1 MAKAKTAPKTEET
14 PMVSITVFN
23 ALLARVNA
31 LEGDCHSVIMPQING
46 LIARVEELEA
56 EKTKLVNDVSVL
68 KKIPASLVVQETA
81 VNRNTERIDSIAEC
95 IKNMP
100 EPKPKKI
107 LGLF

>member
-14 PMVSITVFN
+14 PMVSMTVFN
-23 ALLARVNA
+23 ALLARGEV
-31 LEGDCHSVIMPQING
+31 
-46 LIARVEELEA
+46 LEA
-56 EKTKLVNDVSVL
+56 EKTKLVNDVSIL
-68 KKIPASLVVQETA
+68 KKIPASLVMQETA

>member
-1 MAKAKTAPKTEET
+1 MAPKKTAPKTEET
-14 PMVSITVFN
+14 PMVSMTVFN
-23 ALLARVNA
+23 ALLARV
-31 LEGDCHSVIMPQING
+31 EV
-46 LIARVEELEA
+46 LEA

-95 IKNMP
+95 INNMP

>member
-1 MAKAKTAPKTEET
+1 MAPKKTAPKTEET
-14 PMVSITVFN
+14 PMVSMTVFN
-23 ALLARVNA
+23 ALLARV
-31 LEGDCHSVIMPQING
+31 EV
-46 LIARVEELEA
+46 LEA

-81 VNRNTERIDSIAEC
+81 MNRNTERIDSIAEC

>member
-1 MAKAKTAPKTEET
+1 MAPKKTAPKTEET
-14 PMVSITVFN
+14 PMVSMTVFN
-23 ALLARVNA
+23 ALLARV
-31 LEGDCHSVIMPQING
+31 EV
-46 LIARVEELEA
+46 LEA

-68 KKIPASLVVQETA
+68 KKIPVSLVVQETA

>member
-1 MAKAKTAPKTEET
+1 MAKAKAAPKTEET
-14 PMVSITVFN
+14 PMVSMTVFN
-23 ALLARVNA
+23 ALLARVEA
-31 LEGDCHSVIMPQING
+31 
-46 LIARVEELEA
+46 LEA

-81 VNRNTERIDSIAEC
+81 VNRNTERIDSLAEC

-100 EPKPKKI
+100 KPKPKKI

>member
-14 PMVSITVFN
+14 PMVSMTVFN
-23 ALLARVNA
+23 ALLARV
-31 LEGDCHSVIMPQING
+31 EVI
-46 LIARVEELEA
+46 EA
-56 EKTKLVNDVSVL
+56 EKTKLFNDVSVL
-68 KKIPASLVVQETA
+68 KKIPASLVMQETA

>member
-14 PMVSITVFN
+14 PMVSMTVFN
-23 ALLARVNA
+23 ALLARV
-31 LEGDCHSVIMPQING
+31 EV
-46 LIARVEELEA
+46 LEA

-68 KKIPASLVVQETA
+68 KKIPAARVVQETA

>member
-1 MAKAKTAPKTEET
+1 MAPKKTAPKTEET

-23 ALLARVNA
+23 ALLARV
-31 LEGDCHSVIMPQING
+31 EV
-46 LIARVEELEA
+46 LEA

-81 VNRNTERIDSIAEC
+81 VNRNTDRIDSIAEC

>member
-1 MAKAKTAPKTEET
+1 MAPKKTAPKTEET
-14 PMVSITVFN
+14 PMVSMTVFN
-23 ALLARVNA
+23 ALLARV
-31 LEGDCHSVIMPQING
+31 EV
-46 LIARVEELEA
+46 LEA

-68 KKIPASLVVQETA
+68 NKIPASLVVQETA

>member
-1 MAKAKTAPKTEET
+1 MAPKKTAPKTEET
-14 PMVSITVFN
+14 PMVSMTVFN
-23 ALLARVNA
+23 ALLARV
-31 LEGDCHSVIMPQING
+31 EV
-46 LIARVEELEA
+46 LEA
-56 EKTKLVNDVSVL
+56 EKTKLVNDVSIL
-68 KKIPASLVVQETA
+68 KKIPASLVMQETA

>member
-14 PMVSITVFN
+14 PMVSMTVFN
-23 ALLARVNA
+23 ALLARV
-31 LEGDCHSVIMPQING
+31 EV
-46 LIARVEELEA
+46 LEA
-56 EKTKLVNDVSVL
+56 EKTKLVNDVSIL
-68 KKIPASLVVQETA
+68 KKIPASLVMQETA

>member
-14 PMVSITVFN
+14 PMVSMTVFN
-23 ALLARVNA
+23 ALLARV
-31 LEGDCHSVIMPQING
+31 EV
-46 LIARVEELEA
+46 LEA

-81 VNRNTERIDSIAEC
+81 VNRNTERIDSITEC

>member
-1 MAKAKTAPKTEET
+1 MVKAKTAPKTEET
-14 PMVSITVFN
+14 PMVSMTVFN
-23 ALLARVNA
+23 ALLARVEA
-31 LEGDCHSVIMPQING
+31 
-46 LIARVEELEA
+46 LEA
-56 EKTKLVNDVSVL
+56 EKTKLVSDVSIL
-68 KKIPASLVVQETA
+68 KKIPASLVVQEAA

>member
-1 MAKAKTAPKTEET
+1 MAKAKTAPKTEEK
-14 PMVSITVFN
+14 PMVSMTVFN
-23 ALLARVNA
+23 ALLARV
-31 LEGDCHSVIMPQING
+31 EV
-46 LIARVEELEA
+46 LEA
-56 EKTKLVNDVSVL
+56 EQTKLVNDVSVL

-95 IKNMP
+95 INNMP

>member
-14 PMVSITVFN
+14 PMVSMTVFN
-23 ALLARVNA
+23 ALLARV
-31 LEGDCHSVIMPQING
+31 EV
-46 LIARVEELEA
+46 LEA

-81 VNRNTERIDSIAEC
+81 MNRNTERIDSIAEC

>member
-1 MAKAKTAPKTEET
+1 MAPKKTAPKTEET
-14 PMVSITVFN
+14 PMVSMTVFN
-23 ALLARVNA
+23 ALLARV
-31 LEGDCHSVIMPQING
+31 EV
-46 LIARVEELEA
+46 LEA

-68 KKIPASLVVQETA
+68 KKIPASLVMQETA

>member
-14 PMVSITVFN
+14 PMVSMTVFN
-23 ALLARVNA
+23 ALLARV
-31 LEGDCHSVIMPQING
+31 EV
-46 LIARVEELEA
+46 LEA

-95 IKNMP
+95 INNMP

>member
-1 MAKAKTAPKTEET
+1 MAPKKTAPKTEET
-14 PMVSITVFN
+14 PMVSMTVFN
-23 ALLARVNA
+23 ALLARV
-31 LEGDCHSVIMPQING
+31 EV
-46 LIARVEELEA
+46 LEA
-56 EKTKLVNDVSVL
+56 EKTKLVNDVSIL

>member
-1 MAKAKTAPKTEET
+1 MAKAKTAPKTEEK
-14 PMVSITVFN
+14 PMVSMTVFN
-23 ALLARVNA
+23 ALLARV
-31 LEGDCHSVIMPQING
+31 EV
-46 LIARVEELEA
+46 LEA

-95 IKNMP
+95 INNMP

>member
-14 PMVSITVFN
+14 PMVSMTVFN
-23 ALLARVNA
+23 ALLARV
-31 LEGDCHSVIMPQING
+31 EV
-46 LIARVEELEA
+46 LEA

-68 KKIPASLVVQETA
+68 KKIPASLVMQETA
-81 VNRNTERIDSIAEC
+81 VNRNTERIDSIAES

>member
-14 PMVSITVFN
+14 SMVSMTVFN
-23 ALLARVNA
+23 ALLARV
-31 LEGDCHSVIMPQING
+31 EV
-46 LIARVEELEA
+46 LEA

-81 VNRNTERIDSIAEC
+81 VNRNTERIDSLAEC

-100 EPKPKKI
+100 KPKPKKI